1 MRILIAGTGAMASLL
16 GARLS
21 RDGRHDVTLAGTW
34 AEALARIPR
43 AGIAVREPEE
53 TWIARP
59 AACPLHGPLPAC
71 DVVLVLVKAWQTRAV
86 GLALK
91 HGLSAPAPV
100 FTLQNGLGN
109 REQLAGLL
117 GWPVE
122 VGVATVGA
130 RLDGPGEVSATGP
143 GQVVLGRRAEPG
155 AADALAAALTA
166 AHTPAVTSDDIEVHV
181 WRKLIANVAINALT
195 ALHGV
200 TNGALLERPVLRS
213 EFEAAALEAG
223 AIARAQG
230 VRLEADPVALATVV
244 AASTAANRSSMLQ
257 DVERGAPTEIDALN
271 GAVVEAGRRL
281 GIPTPVNEALWR
293 AVRLRRPLPAATLIP
308 GGQACRS

>member
-16 GARLS
+16 GARLA

-34 AEALARIPR
+34 AEALLRIPR
-43 AGIAVREPEE
+43 DGIEVHDPEE
-53 TWIARP
+53 VWTARP
-59 AACPLHGPLPAC
+59 AACALNGPLPEC
-71 DVVLVLVKAWQTRAV
+71 DLVLVLVKAWQTDAV
-86 GLALK
+86 GQALQR
-91 HGLSAPAPV
+91 GLPAPGLV

-109 REQLAGLL
+109 RECLAERL
-117 GWPVE
+117 GRPVE

-130 RLDGPGEVSATGP
+130 RLLGPGEVAATGP
-143 GQVVLGRRAEPG
+143 GQVVLGRRVEPL

-181 WRKLIANVAINALT
+181 WRKLIANVAVNALS

-200 TNGALLERPVLRS
+200 TNGTLLERPVLRS

-223 AIARAQG
+223 AIARAHG
-230 VRLEADPVALATVV
+230 VRLEADPIALATVV
-244 AASTAANRSSMLQ
+244 AASTAGNRSSMLQ

-293 AVRLRRPLPAATLIP
+293 AVRLRHPLTATLIP
-308 GGQACRS
+308 GGQPCTS